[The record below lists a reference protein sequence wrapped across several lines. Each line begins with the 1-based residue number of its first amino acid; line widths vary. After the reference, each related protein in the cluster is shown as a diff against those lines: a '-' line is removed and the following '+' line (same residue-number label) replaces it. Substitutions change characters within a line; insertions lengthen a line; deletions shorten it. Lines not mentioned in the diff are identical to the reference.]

1 MNVEQKPL
9 IRLDECDRPIFLL
22 GSGRCA
28 STWWQALLCRSRD
41 IWIWG
46 EHAGF
51 LSDLV
56 RSKDKI
62 QNNDTLFKLGSQGLN
77 VERWDKFYGKDAT
90 AVAWMNSF
98 QLTEYENYL
107 ASFISQIFKAGVP
120 NGKKRWGF
128 KEIRYGFREDL
139 VVNFL
144 LKEFRGS
151 TIVHT
156 LRHPRTSIAS
166 WVKIRIKILGKLQK
180 KENEIRKIYDQEAQ
194 RFLVGNEG
202 LIDFKIK
209 YPERVQRVFIEDR
222 HESIKRLEAFLG
234 TNLDKKL
241 PKINKSRYS
250 ESGELDPIL
259 SDLWLGKKDA
269 FREMLTTLGYDEND
283 YTRKDKLRY

>member
-1 MNVEQKPL
+1 M
-9 IRLDECDRPIFLL
+9 
-22 GSGRCA
+22 
-28 STWWQALLCRSRD
+28 
-41 IWIWG
+41 
-46 EHAGF
+46 
-51 LSDLV
+51 
-56 RSKDKI
+56 
-62 QNNDTLFKLGSQGLN
+62 FKLGSQGLN